1 MPDPVYDP
9 RDSNLRIGTNT
20 SYTRQLVRDEPRR
33 TNKRTN
39 KRTDGRRTDKLDTL
53 HDGSIS
59 SRQMDK
65 LEQNAEFLLLSLPNW
80 ENDNKVPLWWFI
92 YNYER
97 YEMQPEILNDHS
109 SLVQTSVVDKLQF
122 TSCSSN
128 HGSSQ
133 QLTSFDKTWYRLKY
147 WTVARQ
153 SQAAEIRIRTF
164 SHFGAHQI
172 YIHHC
177 KSIKVKITAHSF
189 YSYFTFR
196 KTQ

>member
-9 RDSNLRIGTNT
+9 RDSNLRTGTNT
-20 SYTRQLVRDEPRR
+20 SYTRQLVLDEPRIRTDER
-33 TNKRTN
+33 TNE
-39 KRTDGRRTDKLDTL
+39 RTDGRTGGRTDKLDTL

-59 SRQMDK
+59 SRQTDK

-128 HGSSQ
+128 HGTSQ
-133 QLTSFDKTWYRLKY
+133 QLTFFGKTWYRLK
-147 WTVARQ
+147 
-153 SQAAEIRIRTF
+153 
-164 SHFGAHQI
+164 G
-172 YIHHC
+172 
-177 KSIKVKITAHSF
+177 
-189 YSYFTFR
+189 
-196 KTQ
+196 